1 MNDISTPRTYRCDL
15 NHGTCIVNLKAPL
28 MHQDSLADVFRV
40 AVCRANVPVD
50 LAGMGVTGYLY
61 YASTRQTLL
70 LQGTT
75 DGHYASVA
83 LSSPCYATPGY
94 ASLVIQ
100 LQDGDVRHILL
111 KANFCIDRTGTES
124 VLDPDDVLPSL
135 PDLLGQIETLRAVTA
150 QGKEVIADIQADT
163 DAAIAR
169 TDAAATSAD
178 AAAKAAEA
186 AGQEAVRIAREA
198 SQPAIAASQDAA
210 QSAQEAAA
218 TLSTVKETVIQET
231 AQAVEVI
238 AVKGEETLASIPEDY
253 TGLTREVAALTEEIG
268 DLQDFK
274 RWENI
279 DVGELIENEYVLTTN
294 GKLLTYDRYI
304 RTDYIDITG
313 CCFVKTKVG
322 TTNANVGYA
331 FYNENKEFVSGSD
344 FAGKTIGDV
353 VEIPVPTGA
362 VYFVTSAF
370 PVTNAG
376 YLTVDGYKD
385 VPGIA
390 RVQELISEN
399 ANATDEKIIALDEK
413 FAAQLLYDVK
423 LAYDGY
429 MSILSGMVKDATS
442 YKCSDY
448 IKLCR
453 KRLIVTE
460 YYSDTAGLCFYD
472 RGQNFILGCA
482 RTAETVGGISTI
494 TVPDNAVYFRVSCL
508 SKSSYL
514 SNFRCYSD
522 GAILAQTPEAEE
534 DSETETINPCFYT
547 DTHECKVFKKILC
560 IGDSLT
566 EGRCE
571 YKVDGTNKEFTA
583 TDYSYPTFLK
593 AFTGRDVTNAGDAG
607 ETTVSWYNI
616 HQNDD
621 LSGHDACIIALGRND
636 YVPDDRET
644 TDEQRIEALNAIITK
659 VKTENPQITIFL
671 STLINYY
678 VGDGADGMNA
688 VIRSVADSVDGVH
701 LVDISAYGQMVMDVD
716 NYSHCTAVGY
726 ATLAEYY
733 YNYISYIIS
742 RNHGNFKNV
751 QFAGTDR
758 AYS

>member
-1 MNDISTPRTYRCDL
+1 MS
-15 NHGTCIVNLKAPL
+15 
-28 MHQDSLADVFRV
+28 
-40 AVCRANVPVD
+40 NVTKP
-50 LAGMGVTGYLY
+50 
-61 YASTRQTLL
+61 
-70 LQGTT
+70 
-75 DGHYASVA
+75 
-83 LSSPCYATPGY
+83 
-94 ASLVIQ
+94 I
-100 LQDGDVRHILL
+100 IL
-111 KANFCIDRTGTES
+111 D
-124 VLDPDDVLPSL
+124 
-135 PDLLGQIETLRAVTA
+135 ET
-150 QGKEVIADIQADT
+150 GKEIV
-163 DAAIAR
+163 AAILS
-169 TDAAATSAD
+169 TDV
-178 AAAKAAEA
+178 AKERIAEINTAAEA
-186 AGQEAVRIAREA
+186 AKHDV
-198 SQPAIAASQDAA
+198 
-210 QSAQEAAA
+210 
-218 TLSTVKETVIQET
+218 
-231 AQAVEVI
+231 
-238 AVKGEETLASIPEDY
+238 LASIPEDY
-253 TGLTREVAALTEEIG
+253 TELAAEVGQLSEEIG
-268 DLQDFK
+268 DLQYFK
-274 RWENI
+274 HWENI
-279 DVGELIENEYVLTTN
+279 DVGELIENEYVLSPN
-294 GKLLTYDRYI
+294 GNIKTYNGYI

-313 CCFVKTKVG
+313 CRFVKTKVG

-331 FYNENKEFVSGSD
+331 FYNGNKEYVSGSD
-344 FAGKTIGDV
+344 FTGKNIGDI

-370 PVTNAG
+370 PETNAG

-385 VPGIA
+385 IPGIV
-390 RVQELISEN
+390 RLQELIDEN
-399 ANATDEKIIALDEK
+399 ADETDEKFAALDEK
-413 FAAQLLYDVK
+413 FATQWSYDVSFAHDGFIVAK
-423 LAYDGY
+423 TGKVAY
-429 MSILSGMVKDATS
+429 ATS

-448 IKLCR
+448 IKLFR

-460 YYSDTAGLCFYD
+460 YYSDAAGLCFYD
-472 RGQNFILGCA
+472 GAQNFISGCT

-508 SKSSYL
+508 SSSVYL
-514 SNFRCYSD
+514 PKFNCYSD
-522 GAILAQTPEAEE
+522 GAILAQTPGTEE
-534 DSETETINPCFYT
+534 PINPCFYT

-688 VIRSVADSVDGVH
+688 VIRSVAESVDGVH
-701 LVDISAYGQMVMDVD
+701 LVDISTYGQMVAGVD

-742 RNHGNFKNV
+742 RNHANFKNV